1 MPSLAGVFR
10 LQERAPSGDRSLD
23 RMARILSVRGVRYQ
37 ECRFTDSALDALSLQ
52 KPELDDREQP
62 ARAVDGQV
70 LFVDGELYNARTLA
84 CERLPAPWRNLG
96 AAAQCLELVRRDLDD
111 TVRRLNGSFNLA
123 YYDPTKDTLQLVSDR
138 LGTRPLFYSVHGDRL
153 LFALELKAILAARGQ
168 ATRFDEEGLFQLAAF
183 GHQLGSR
190 TAFAGI
196 SVLPPGT
203 ILTASAGGVQLTT
216 YWKPRYHERKP
227 SGDLCHELI
236 HAMEQAMRRR
246 VQGRR
251 LPLGIFLSGGL
262 DSRFVAGAL
271 AKVADEPIT
280 AFTFGRDD
288 SRDVIYAR
296 QLARTLGFAH
306 RTFSYHGRDFTPTVP
321 RVVWRTEANQLFID
335 GLSVEL
341 HRHISEDARVLFNG
355 HLGDALSGGHLL
367 PALFWMRREHLAA
380 HILQKRTTL
389 PKERLRA
396 LCTPRSFDALY
407 GQLRDEV
414 ERELVELEEERLPQL
429 FNLWDL
435 TERQRRYTLATPAV
449 DRYLFEQL
457 TPFVDNDVVDL
468 MLGAPVSELFGQRT
482 YVRAILESLPEAR
495 HIPWAR
501 TAREIEPQYL
511 VRMTRLAGD
520 TMMKKVR
527 RKLRRPSP
535 NPVTHAIGELT
546 SPGLRAMAQGYIES
560 DHFPEQL
567 FDRGAALATVER
579 HFSGDLQFEELA
591 LLLTLASATDLL
603 GGELGEVPT
612 RAEPEVSPA
621 MLAPLT
627 TPVTGASMASA
638 PGAASVAAG
647 ELRRER

>member
-10 LQERAPSGDRSLD
+10 LQEGAQSGERSLE
-23 RMARILSVRGVRYQ
+23 RMLQILSVRGVRY
-37 ECRFTDSALDALSLQ
+37 EACRFADASFGAIALQ
-52 KPELDDREQP
+52 KPDLDDSEQP
-62 ARAVDGQV
+62 ARVVDGQV
-70 LFVDGELYNARTLA
+70 LFVDGEVYNARALA
-84 CERLPAPWRNLG
+84 RERLPAPWRNLG
-96 AAAQCLELVRRDLDD
+96 AASQCLELVRRDLDD

-123 YYDPTKDTLQLVSDR
+123 YYDPTKGTLQLVSDR
-138 LGTRPLFYSVHGDRL
+138 LGTRPLFYSVHGGRL
-153 LFALELKAILAARGQ
+153 LFALEIKAILAARGES
-168 ATRFDEEGLFQLAAF
+168 ARFDEEGIFQLAAF

-190 TAFAGI
+190 TAFAGV
-196 SVLPPGT
+196 SVVPPGS
-203 ILTASAGGVQLTT
+203 ILTASAAGVQIVS
-216 YWKPRYHERKP
+216 YWKPRYQERERA
-227 SGDLCHELI
+227 GELSHQLV

-271 AKVADEPIT
+271 ARVADEPVT

-296 QLARTLGFAH
+296 QLARALGFAH

-321 RVVWRTEANQLFID
+321 RVVWRTEATQLFAE

-367 PALFWMRREHLAA
+367 PALFWMRREHLAP

-396 LCTPRSFDALY
+396 LCTPRAFDALY
-407 GQLRDEV
+407 GQLRNEV
-414 ERELVELEEERLPQL
+414 ERELVSLDEERLPQL

-435 TERQRRYTLATPAV
+435 TVRQRRYTLATPAV

-457 TPFVDNDVVDL
+457 TPFVDNDLVDL
-468 MLGAPVSELFGQRT
+468 MLGAPLTELFGQRA
-482 YVRAILESLPEAR
+482 YVQAILDGIPEAR

-511 VRMTRLAGD
+511 VRMSRLAGD
-520 TMMKKVR
+520 TAMKRLRK
-527 RKLRRPSP
+527 KLRMPMP

-546 SPGLRAMAQGYIES
+546 SPGLRTLAQSYIES
-560 DHFPEQL
+560 DHFPEQV
-567 FDRGAALATVER
+567 FDRGAALATIER
-579 HFSGDLQFEELA
+579 HFAGNLQFEELS
-591 LLLTLASATDLL
+591 LLLTLAAATELLTGDLSQ
-603 GGELGEVPT
+603 VPPH
-612 RAEPEVSPA
+612 AEPVVSSA
-621 MLAPLT
+621 MQAPLAA
-627 TPVTGASMASA
+627 PATGASLPSLPVASD
-638 PGAASVAAG
+638 
-647 ELRRER
+647 EQRREH

>member
-10 LQERAPSGDRSLD
+10 LRDGAQSSERSLE
-23 RMARILSVRGVRYQ
+23 RMLQILSVRGVRY
-37 ECRFTDSALDALSLQ
+37 EACRFADASFEALALQ
-52 KPELDDREQP
+52 KPDLDDAEQP
-62 ARAVDGQV
+62 ARSVDGQV
-70 LFVDGELYNARTLA
+70 LFVDGELYNARALA

-96 AAAQCLELVRRDLDD
+96 AASQCLELVRRDLDD
-111 TVRRLNGSFNLA
+111 TARRLNGSFNLA
-123 YYDPTKDTLQLVSDR
+123 YYDPTKATLQLVSDR

-153 LFALELKAILAARGQ
+153 LFALELKAILAARGDT
-168 ATRFDEEGLFQLAAF
+168 TRFDEEGIFQLAAF

-196 SVLPPGT
+196 SVLPPGS
-203 ILTASAGGVQLTT
+203 ILTASAGGVKITS
-216 YWKPRYHERKP
+216 YWKPRYQERARAQ
-227 SGDLCHELI
+227 DLSHQLV

-271 AKVADEPIT
+271 ARVAEEPVT

-296 QLARTLGFAH
+296 QLAQTLGFAH
-306 RTFSYHGRDFTPTVP
+306 RTFSYHDRDFTPTVP
-321 RVVWRTEANQLFID
+321 RVVWRTEANQLFVD

-341 HRHISEDARVLFNG
+341 HHQISEDARVLFNG

-380 HILQKRTTL
+380 HVLQKRTTL

-396 LCTPRSFDALY
+396 LCTPRSFEALY
-407 GQLRDEV
+407 GQLRTEV
-414 ERELVELEEERLPQL
+414 ERELMALDEERLPQL

-435 TERQRRYTLATPAV
+435 TVRQRRYTLATPAV

-457 TPFVDNDVVDL
+457 TPFVDNDLVDL
-468 MLGAPVSELFGQRT
+468 MLSAPLTELFGQRA
-482 YVRAILESLPEAR
+482 YVRAILEGIPEAR

-520 TMMKKVR
+520 TAMKKVR
-527 RKLRRPSP
+527 RKLGRTIP
-535 NPVTHAIGELT
+535 NPVTHAIGVLN
-546 SPGLRAMAQGYIES
+546 SPGLRTLAQSYIES
-560 DHFPEQL
+560 DHFPEQV
-567 FDRGAALATVER
+567 FDRGAALATIER
-579 HFSGDLQFEELA
+579 HFAGDLQFEELS
-591 LLLTLASATDLL
+591 LLLTLASATELL
-603 GGELGEVPT
+603 TGELRQVPAH
-612 RAEPEVSPA
+612 AEPVVSPA
-621 MLAPLT
+621 MLAPLAV
-627 TPVTGASMASA
+627 PVTGALRPNLS
-638 PGAASVAAG
+638 AAS
-647 ELRRER
+647 EERPRER